1 MNPLT
6 FKTGDVMHI
15 DNFQDQ
21 SSPRVFNGVR
31 GTKSVVFCAI
41 FCRSLHSLLQFLV
54 GPLYFLFII
63 ELRHLTAPLVT

>member
-6 FKTGDVMHI
+6 FNSSDVMHI
-15 DNFQDQ
+15 DNFQYQ

-31 GTKSVVFCAI
+31 GTESLVFCAI

-54 GPLYFLFII
+54 GPLHFLFII
-63 ELRHLTAPLVT
+63 GLRPLTAPLVS

>member
-6 FKTGDVMHI
+6 FNTGDVMHI
-15 DNFQDQ
+15 DNFQYQ

-31 GTKSVVFCAI
+31 GTESLVFCAI

-54 GPLYFLFII
+54 GPLHFLFII
-63 ELRHLTAPLVT
+63 ELRPLAAPLVS